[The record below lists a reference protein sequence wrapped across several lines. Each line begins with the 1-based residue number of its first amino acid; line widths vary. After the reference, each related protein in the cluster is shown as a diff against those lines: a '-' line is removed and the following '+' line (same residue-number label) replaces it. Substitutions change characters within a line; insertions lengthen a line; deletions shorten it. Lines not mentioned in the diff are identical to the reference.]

1 MLISVTTENLL
12 WIWFKSLTVFLVYS
26 IYRFTHNAI
35 HPRFFGSGRTTNS
48 IFNIFYCSKNGS
60 SKNGILRFMI
70 YE

>member
-35 HPRFFGSGRTTNS
+35 HPRFLAVDALQILFLISF
-48 IFNIFYCSKNGS
+48 IAAKMVAVKMVFYD
-60 SKNGILRFMI
+60 L
-70 YE
+70 